1 MHAPPRCLMQSFSAE
16 SQGETEADVI
26 LASECAV
33 SVCAAP
39 AAYRGERP
47 ASFQAELSQRNAGPV
62 VGQARWLEV
71 QFDICMMA

>member
-33 SVCAAP
+33 SVCAA
-39 AAYRGERP
+39 AYRGERP
-47 ASFQAELSQRNAGPV
+47 ASFQAELSQRNACPV